1 RVVRSVA
8 RFGSLATRSSASRTS
23 MRVTVPGGRSTT
35 SSCADA
41 SPTQPT
47 ASATT
52 TASRRLCERTAQLL
66 FHVPCFEL
74 GAAIQI
80 EGKARRDEKRFEKQ
94 DDDCV
99 RQRGHERKGG
109 LPVAADE
116 TLEHALRL
124 TRRRKPHRERRDG
137 EDQRR
142 HGESRRQVHVRSN

>member
-99 RQRGHERKGG
+99 RQRGHERKSG
-109 LPVAADE
+109 LPVADE

-124 TRRRKPHRERRDG
+124 TGRCKPHRERRDG
-137 EDQRR
+137 EDERR
-142 HGESRRQVHVRSN
+142 LGETERRYH